1 VEGTPFPGQASAGEK
16 PRVAVFCPT
25 FLKPEMLHV
34 YRQVAGLKKVAPVVL
49 TFKREN
55 VDRFPFEP
63 IRLVHRSS
71 LRWLR
76 RMWTIQIRK
85 IPQQAYPTEVSS
97 MRAKL
102 KTDRCQLLH
111 IYFGNNGLFW
121 LPLLRRRQVPAVVS
135 FHGAD
140 VQVNV
145 NSPAARRLFQD
156 LFALCSLVLA
166 RSESLASALVEL
178 GCPPDKLRIQRTGIP
193 LETFHYSAR
202 ERPTDDSWRLLQAC
216 RLVEKKGLELTLRAF
231 AAFWKRYPNASL
243 TIAGDGPLRGALEK
257 LATDLGTGSRVRFAG
272 FVDQST
278 LLTLYQNSHLF
289 LHPSEQ
295 TPDGN
300 REGVPNSLLEAMATG
315 LPCIST
321 HHGGIPEAVA
331 HLESGILVPESDLA
345 GIENWLNRLVADDGL
360 RDSLGK
366 RAAQTIKEKFDLRTQ
381 IEKLEEIYLSLKQPP
396 TGETVH

>member
-1 VEGTPFPGQASAGEK
+1 MSATDQQ
-16 PRVAVFCPT
+16 RIAVFCPT

-34 YRQVAGLKKVAPVVL
+34 YRQVAGLQTVAPVVL

-55 VDRFPFEP
+55 ADRFPFEP
-63 IRLVHRSS
+63 IRFVHRSS

-76 RMWTIQIRK
+76 RIWRVQVK
-85 IPQQAYPTEVSS
+85 KVPQLAYPDEVNS
-97 MRAKL
+97 MAVL
-102 KTDRCQLLH
+102 LTADRCQLLH

-121 LPLLRRRQVPAVVS
+121 LPLLRRCQIPVLVS

-145 NSPAARRLFQD
+145 GSAAARRLLLD
-156 LFALCSLVLA
+156 LFSRCALVLA
-166 RSESLASALVEL
+166 RSESLASALVAL
-178 GCPPDKLRIQRTGIP
+178 GCSPDKIRIQRTGIP
-193 LETFHYSAR
+193 LDTFRYSVR
-202 ERPTDDSWRLLQAC
+202 QRPTEGAWRLLQAC
-216 RLVEKKGLELTLRAF
+216 RLIEKKGLELTLRAF
-231 AAFWKRYPNASL
+231 AAFLKRYPNATL
-243 TIAGDGPLRGALEK
+243 TIAGDGPLRGSLEK
-257 LATDLGTGSRVRFAG
+257 LAADLKLDGSIQFAG
-272 FVDQST
+272 FVTQSA

-315 LPCIST
+315 LPCIAT
-321 HHGGIPEAVA
+321 RHGGIPEAVT

-345 GIENWLNRLVADDGL
+345 GIKKWLDRLATDDRL

-366 RAAQTIKEKFDLRTQ
+366 RAAQTIKEKFDLTTQ
-381 IEKLEEIYLSLKQPP
+381 IERLEKIYLSLQKR
-396 TGETVH
+396 

>member
-1 VEGTPFPGQASAGEK
+1 VSATEK
-16 PRVAVFCPT
+16 PRVAIFCPT

-55 VDRFPFEP
+55 VDRFPFGP

-76 RMWTIQIRK
+76 RIWVIQIRK
-85 IPQQAYPTEVSS
+85 IPQQAYPAEVSS
-97 MRAKL
+97 MGANL
-102 KTDRCQLLH
+102 AADRCQLLH

-121 LPLLRRRQVPAVVS
+121 LPFLRRRQVPAVVS

-166 RSESLASALVEL
+166 RSESLSSALLEL
-178 GCPPDKLRIQRTGIP
+178 GCSPDKLRIQRAGIP
-193 LETFHYSAR
+193 LETFRYFAR
-202 ERPTDDSWRLLQAC
+202 QRPADESWRLLQAC

-243 TIAGDGPLRGALEK
+243 TIAGDGPLRGSLEK
-257 LATDLGTGSRVRFAG
+257 LAADLGTGSRVRFAG
-272 FVDQST
+272 FIDQST

-321 HHGGIPEAVA
+321 RHGGIPEAVV
-331 HLESGILVPESDLA
+331 HLESGVLVPESDLA
-345 GIENWLNRLVADDGL
+345 GIENWLDRLAADDRL

-366 RAAQTIKEKFDLRTQ
+366 RAAQTIKDKFDLTTQ
-381 IEKLEEIYLSLKQPP
+381 IEKLEEIYLSLRQPSTP
-396 TGETVH
+396 TNP

>member
-1 VEGTPFPGQASAGEK
+1 VEGTPFPGQASAGDK

-102 KTDRCQLLH
+102 RTDRCRLLH

-140 VQVNV
+140 VQVNA

-156 LFALCSLVLA
+156 LFTLCSLVLA

-202 ERPTDDSWRLLQAC
+202 QRPTDDSWRLLQAC

-243 TIAGDGPLRGALEK
+243 TIAGDGPLRGSLEK
-257 LATDLGTGSRVRFAG
+257 LATDLGTGSSVRFAG

-278 LLTLYQNSHLF
+278 LLTLYQNSDLF

-321 HHGGIPEAVA
+321 RHGGIPEAVA

-345 GIENWLNRLVADDGL
+345 GIEKWLNRLVADDGL

-381 IEKLEEIYLSLKQPP
+381 IEKLEEIYLSLNQPP